1 MAEARQRGF
10 TGGRNQGYNELVKQN
25 ATLDSSFWIHVT
37 VSQVIGQ
44 LLEDFDLAVASA
56 VGGELIEDYPSG
68 ARLHRLIREG
78 GVRVQD
84 PQSAGID
91 RFGPGERA
99 AINLAIENRGWILL
113 MDDLRPFRAAEQM
126 GLAPVSSPVYAA
138 SLYRRD
144 LLDERTVLTVLA
156 RLAARSTVSP
166 QLIDLALSQVA
177 QTAKERRG

>member
-1 MAEARQRGF
+1 M
-10 TGGRNQGYNELVKQN
+10 NVVKQN
-25 ATLDSSFWIHVT
+25 ATLDSSFWIHAS
-37 VSQVIGQ
+37 VSNVIEY
-44 LLEDFDLAVASA
+44 LLEDFDLAVAPA
-56 VGGELIEDYPSG
+56 VADDLTEDYPSG
-68 ARLHRLIREG
+68 ARLHRHIREG
-78 GVRVQD
+78 NIRVRK
-84 PQSAGID
+84 PQTAEID

-99 AINLAIENRGWILL
+99 AINLPIENRGWVLL

-138 SLYRRD
+138 SLHRRGV
-144 LLDERTVLTVLA
+144 LDEQTALTVLA